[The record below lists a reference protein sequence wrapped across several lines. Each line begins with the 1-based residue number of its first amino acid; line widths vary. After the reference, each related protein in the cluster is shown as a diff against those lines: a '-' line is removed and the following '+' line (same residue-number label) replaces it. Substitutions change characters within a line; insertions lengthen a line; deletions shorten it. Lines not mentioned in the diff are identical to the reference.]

1 MSLKAAA
8 AALAFAGMAASSSA
22 SDRCLDRHDMTALQ
36 VASVQ
41 QQLMVAALTCG
52 DIAQYNRFV
61 RAYQPELRSSDA
73 ALMALFVRLSGRSA
87 GTAEYHSFK
96 TKLANAAS
104 LRSSSDGS
112 YCGMAN
118 AAFSE
123 AFERDTNLTGFVATQ
138 PVAFRVPYE
147 KCDSDDMTT
156 ASATSERPHRHAR
169 SRHRTLR
176 ISDADDF
183 RNDGDQ
189 VGRRTAWVAPRGDDD
204 GFRNSEDGSTGG
216 GVR

>member
-8 AALAFAGMAASSSA
+8 AVLAFAGMAAGSSA
-22 SDRCLDRHDMTALQ
+22 SDRCLDRRDMTALQ

-73 ALMALFVRLSGRSA
+73 VLMALFVRLSGRSA

-104 LRSSSDGS
+104 LRSASDGS

-123 AFERDTNLTGFVATQ
+123 AFERDTN
-138 PVAFRVPYE
+138 
-147 KCDSDDMTT
+147 
-156 ASATSERPHRHAR
+156 PHRHAR
-169 SRHRTLR
+169 SRHRTVR
-176 ISDADDF
+176 ISDTDDF
-183 RNDGDQ
+183 SNDGDQ
-189 VGRRTAWVAPRGDDD
+189 VGRKTAWVAPRGDDD
-204 GFRNSEDGSTGG
+204 GFRNSEDGSTGD